1 MFFFRDPLLIFFFFL
16 GEGVKGLLW
25 TLFRSQ
31 TLRQMDIVSFLF
43 VVESLK
49 GGIFGEYYLNLHD
62 SNLQRATRVKSSC
75 CCKAVLSFEKK
86 HLKIQKQ
93 STFFTGVILTCQ
105 SRKNKGMIKEVNNGS
120 ILLSFPLGNCYFKLT
135 VKSNQ
140 IWDFEILD
148 NPNSDSIT
156 CLFFLAWTSLPH
168 TLF

>member
-1 MFFFRDPLLIFFFFL
+1 MKS
-16 GEGVKGLLW
+16 GGGGGVKGLLW

-105 SRKNKGMIKEVNNGS
+105 SRNNKGMIKEVNNGS

-156 CLFFLAWTSLPH
+156 CLFFLA
-168 TLF
+168 